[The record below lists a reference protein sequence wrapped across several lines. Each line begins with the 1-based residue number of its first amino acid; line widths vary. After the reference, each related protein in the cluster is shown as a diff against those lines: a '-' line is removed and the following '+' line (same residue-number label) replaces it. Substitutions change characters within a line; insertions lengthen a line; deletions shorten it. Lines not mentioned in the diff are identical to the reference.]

1 VKSLSSLARRACFR
15 GLAALLCA
23 AAMPLAAQNAAASK
37 KIDVVATTG
46 MLADVMRAVGGERVQ
61 VTALL
66 GTGIDPH
73 THRQTS
79 SDVARLTRA
88 DVVVYHG
95 LGLEMPMEPLLKDL
109 ARRKTVAALQE
120 AIPKEQLLGDEE
132 TPGQYDPHVWQDPAL
147 WHWVIE
153 AGRDTLIK
161 ADPQGKA
168 AYEAGAQRYIAQ
180 VQELNARIKTV
191 LQQVPQASRVL
202 VTAHD
207 AFRYFARAYGY
218 EVYGVQ
224 GISTESE
231 AGLRRVEELVDF
243 LVKNKIAAIFVET
256 MVSDQNIRALIE
268 GSGARG
274 HKVSIGG
281 ELYSDSMGAPGTK
294 EGSYLGMIEYNAN
307 TIARAL
313 LGQP

>member
-1 VKSLSSLARRACFR
+1 V
-15 GLAALLCA
+15 
-23 AAMPLAAQNAAASK
+23 
-37 KIDVVATTG
+37 D
-46 MLADVMRAVGGERVQ
+46 
-61 VTALL
+61 
-66 GTGIDPH
+66 
-73 THRQTS
+73 
-79 SDVARLTRA
+79 
-88 DVVVYHG
+88 
-95 LGLEMPMEPLLKDL
+95 
-109 ARRKTVAALQE
+109 
-120 AIPKEQLLGDEE
+120 
-132 TPGQYDPHVWQDPAL
+132 
-147 WHWVIE
+147 
-153 AGRDTLIK
+153 
-161 ADPQGKA
+161 
-168 AYEAGAQRYIAQ
+168 
-180 VQELNARIKTV
+180 ARIKTV

-268 GSGARG
+268 GAGARG

-294 EGSYLGMIEYNAN
+294 EGSYLGMIEYNAH
-307 TIARAL
+307 TISKAL